1 MSSVLGLPLP
11 LPAPGPASPF
21 PASRAGT
28 REPDSEIG
36 AIRAAA
42 AVTDQQ
48 ERVAARRGGKPD
60 QRPDQRTEQSAEPRD
75 EQTAKGSGGAA
86 AQADYR
92 PAAFAGAFLA
102 QLLSKDESR
111 SASGGVP
118 AALLSGSRQ
127 AALGSDAYR
136 RAGGEPPVYS
146 EAPSLFRIAV

>member
-48 ERVAARRGGKPD
+48 ERVAARRGGK
-60 QRPDQRTEQSAEPRD
+60 PDQRTEQSAEPRD